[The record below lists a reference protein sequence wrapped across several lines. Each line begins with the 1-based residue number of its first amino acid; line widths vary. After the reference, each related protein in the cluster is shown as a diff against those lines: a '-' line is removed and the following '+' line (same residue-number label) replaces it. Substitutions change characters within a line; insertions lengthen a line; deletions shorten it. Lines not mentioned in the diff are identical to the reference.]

1 MVRLVDIPLDAG
13 DPNKAVTDIEA
24 AITESRSQ
32 ERTQEGTRQETQ
44 QRQVHATDLN
54 DPRFAGKSTEEI
66 VSMYRNLESHSGR
79 LANQLGEARNSV
91 NALIL
96 GKREN
101 DLRVGSGT
109 QREPAKLNPADLMV
123 DPTNAL
129 DNYFR
134 ERTNPEVSALKDRLA
149 QLEQQL
155 TQTVFTV
162 NHPKATDIT
171 QDPQFAAWVR
181 QTPLRMQLADAA
193 ANGNLVQADLL
204 LKEWQHTQTA
214 GTNSTT
220 NTNNRAQELAR
231 SVSLESG
238 SSGSEAG
245 DGKGSKSTRTF
256 SRRDLI
262 ALRQR
267 DPEKYESQALQN
279 EIVRAYV
286 EGRVVD

>member
-13 DPNKAVTDIEA
+13 DPNRAITEIES
-24 AITESRSQ
+24 AITESR
-32 ERTQEGTRQETQ
+32 TQESRQEVTQ
-44 QRQVHATDLN
+44 PTQRTTQPIDVD
-54 DPRFAGKSTEEI
+54 DPRFAGKSTAEI
-66 VSMYRNLESHSGR
+66 VNMYRNLESHSGR

-101 DLRVGSGT
+101 DLRAGAGT
-109 QREPAKLNPADLMV
+109 REPTRLNPADLMV

-134 ERTNPEVSALKDRLA
+134 ERTDPEVSALKERLG

-162 NHPKATDIT
+162 NHPKATDTT
-171 QDPQFAAWVR
+171 QDPKFAAWVR

-204 LKEWQHTQTA
+204 LKEWQHTQDSGTA
-214 GTNSTT
+214 TPTT
-220 NTNNRAQELAR
+220 ANNRAQELAR
-231 SVSLESG
+231 AVALESG
-238 SSGSEAG
+238 ASGSEGG
-245 DGKGSKSTRTF
+245 DGKSARSQRTF
-256 SRRDLI
+256 KRSDLI

-267 DPEKYESQALQN
+267 DPEKYESQAMQN

>member
-32 ERTQEGTRQETQ
+32 ESVSRSTTHETQ
-44 QRQVHATDLN
+44 RTTQSTDIT
-54 DPRFAGKSTEEI
+54 DPRFAGKSAAEI
-66 VSMYRNLESHSGR
+66 YEAYRNLESHSGR

-91 NALIL
+91 NTLIL

-101 DLRVGSGT
+101 DLRAGSGT
-109 QREPAKLNPADLMV
+109 REPTKVNPADLMV

-129 DNYFR
+129 DTYFR

-162 NHPKATDIT
+162 NHPKASDIT

-181 QTPLRMQLADAA
+181 QTPLRMQLADAS
-193 ANGNLVQADLL
+193 ANGDLRQADLL
-204 LKEWQHTQTA
+204 LKEWQHTQGA
-214 GTNSTT
+214 GTNTTT

-231 SVSLESG
+231 SVALESN

-245 DGKGSKSTRTF
+245 DGKSFRSQKTF

-279 EIVRAYV
+279 EIIKAYV

>member
-44 QRQVHATDLN
+44 RQTQTNDLT

-101 DLRVGSGT
+101 DLRQGSGN
-109 QREPAKLNPADLMV
+109 RETTKVNPADLMV
-123 DPTNAL
+123 DPTSAL
-129 DNYFR
+129 DTYFR
-134 ERTNPEVSALKDRLA
+134 ERTNPEVSALKERLA

-193 ANGNLVQADLL
+193 AQGNLVQADLL

-220 NTNNRAQELAR
+220 NTNSRAQELAR

>member
-13 DPNKAVTDIEA
+13 DPQKAITDIES

-32 ERTQEGTRQETQ
+32 ERQQPVTSTTT
-44 QRQVHATDLN
+44 QRQTQTHDVT
-54 DPRFAGKSTEEI
+54 DPRFAGKSTAEI
-66 VSMYRNLESHSGR
+66 VEMYRNLESHSGR

-101 DLRVGSGT
+101 DLRQGAGK
-109 QREPAKLNPADLMV
+109 EPTKLNPADLMV

-129 DNYFR
+129 DRYFQ
-134 ERTNPEVSALKDRLA
+134 ERTNPEVSALKERLA
-149 QLEQQL
+149 QLESQL

-171 QDPQFAAWVR
+171 QDPAFAAWVR

-193 ANGNLVQADLL
+193 AQGNLVQADLL
-204 LKEWQHTQTA
+204 LKEWQHTQQS
-214 GTNSTT
+214 GTNETT

-231 SVSLESG
+231 AVTLESG
-238 SSGSEAG
+238 AAGSEGG
-245 DGKGSKSTRTF
+245 DGKGQRSSKTF
-256 SRRDLI
+256 KRADLI

-267 DPEKYESQALQN
+267 DPERYESQAMQN
-279 EIVRAYV
+279 EIIKAYV